1 MPEHI
6 LEGIEPD
13 NLLGFLALLGFQRAL
28 DCTEPNWCTRV
39 YWGGLPARPRL
50 LLPLEVGRKQ
60 LLEAAVKGC
69 QVLASVHDFGDSKD
83 INFTCG
89 EARDRLDKESQSAR
103 PANRMRIDLLSAL
116 TSDAVARDDGTVK
129 ATPFCAMFGQGH
141 QHFLERLEDVP
152 KGTLPKELAKRATL
166 TDLNAPEKL
175 EQALFSPWERRD
187 ATQSFRWDP
196 LEDRRYALRFE
207 DPSTDKG
214 MTMHGANRLA
224 SLALPL
230 LPVVPARVRG
240 KTQLSAVGTAWV
252 PGTGLCVSWPIWSR
266 AARLRSII
274 AMLASAGEDLK
285 GRDGL
290 GIIRIYR
297 AERISVGK
305 FFNFTRA
312 LPI

>member
-1 MPEHI
+1 MPEHL

-13 NLLGFLALLGFQRAL
+13 NLLAFLALLGFQRAL
-28 DCTEPNWCTRV
+28 DCTEPDWRARV
-39 YWGGLPARPRL
+39 YWKGLPVRPHL
-50 LLPLEVGRKQ
+50 LLSSEVGREQ
-60 LLEAAVKGC
+60 LLEAAAKGC
-69 QVLASVHDFGDSKD
+69 HMLASVHDFGGRKD

-89 EARDRLDKESQSAR
+89 EARDRLGKESQSAT
-103 PANRMRIDLLSAL
+103 PSNRMSVDLLSAL
-116 TSDAVARDDGTVK
+116 TSDAVARDDGTVR
-129 ATPFCAMFGQGH
+129 ATPFCTMFGQGH

-152 KGTLPKELAKRATL
+152 KGTLPKELTKRATL

-240 KTQLSAVGTAWV
+240 KIQLSAVGTALV

-266 AARLRSII
+266 LARLRSII
-274 AMLASAGEDLK
+274 AMLASAGDDLK

-305 FFNFTRA
+305 FVNFTRA